1 MDCNFT
7 WYNLPNQI
15 KEKLGIPL
23 KYNRNRLPLEIN
35 NFLRE
40 IELSNNICYSQFF
53 KQNYKTNWFFLIRD
67 LKKVCELVGCESN
80 SRA

>member
-1 MDCNFT
+1 MDCKFT

-15 KEKLGIPL
+15 KNLGIL
-23 KYNRNRLPLEIN
+23 LEFNFSRLPSEIN
-35 NFLRE
+35 KFLRE

-53 KQNYKTNWFFLIRD
+53 KPNYKTNWFFLIRD